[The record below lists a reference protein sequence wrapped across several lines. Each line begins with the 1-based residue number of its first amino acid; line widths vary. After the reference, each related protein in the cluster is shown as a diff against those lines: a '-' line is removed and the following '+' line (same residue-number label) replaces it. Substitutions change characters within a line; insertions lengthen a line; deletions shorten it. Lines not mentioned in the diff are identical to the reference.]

1 MRYFY
6 FLPLVLLC
14 LSCNPDK
21 DVSSD
26 YLQQYGKV
34 IELNQIDSALVELG
48 YTYNYDNFNGLI
60 YQEYPREQVIH
71 LSNDQLFSFDPA
83 SGELLDYFKIK
94 QEGPGSVSPR
104 SQFDGVIAL
113 GDDQYLWALNMGSD
127 FVIAD
132 QTKSEVLFNVFKSET
147 HYTGHCTQNKPFT
160 ADGKRFFFN
169 IYGNPSEEV
178 AGTASF
184 LIYEPE
190 KRYEYD
196 LAIDY
201 PTEYDKGFYGGT
213 PYLYWPSIQFNKQR
227 KEFVVS
233 FPVSNYIDVYDED
246 LRLKK
251 RILMNS
257 PRFKEVQPLSEKI
270 FSEEDYPGESKDRE
284 YYSAL
289 AYYFSLYIDNANGYI
304 YRQVKVPN
312 EDAFFGYDYYL
323 LVADLNYQSIGEW
336 KIPETHRPFNIYCD
350 KKGLNIY
357 NVSALG
363 NTESGV
369 ATFTTF
375 KPK

>member
-1 MRYFY
+1 MRHFY
-6 FLPLVLLC
+6 FLLPVLFC
-14 LSCNPDK
+14 LSCQPDK

-26 YLQQYGKV
+26 DLQQYGKV
-34 IELNQIDSALVELG
+34 IELTQIDSTLVDLG

-60 YQEYPREQVIH
+60 HQEYPNERVTH
-71 LSNDQLFSFDPA
+71 VSNGQIFSFDPA
-83 SGELLDYFKIK
+83 SGKVIDFFEIK
-94 QEGPGSVSPR
+94 SEGPGSVSPR
-104 SQFDGVIAL
+104 SGFDGVIAAPN
-113 GDDQYLWALNMGSD
+113 DQYLWALNMGSN

-132 QTKSEVLFNVFKSET
+132 QTKSEVLFNIFKLET
-147 HYTGHCTQNKPFT
+147 RYTGHCTQNKPFT

-184 LIYEPE
+184 LVYEPE
-190 KRYEYD
+190 EKYEYD
-196 LAIDY
+196 LAINY

-227 KEFVVS
+227 KEFIVS
-233 FPVSNYIDVYDED
+233 YPISNYIDVYDED
-246 LRLKK
+246 LRHKK

-257 PRFKEVQPLSEKI
+257 PRFTEIQPLSEKI
-270 FSEEDYPGESKDRE
+270 FSEEDYPGEAKDRE
-284 YYSAL
+284 YYGAL
-289 AYYFSLYIDNANGYI
+289 AYYFSLYVDNANGYI

-323 LVADLNYQSIGEW
+323 LVADINYQPIGEW
-336 KIPETHRPFNIYCD
+336 KIPETHHPFNIYCD
-350 KKGLNIY
+350 QKGLNIY
-357 NVSALG
+357 DVSALG

-375 KPK
+375 KPE